1 MAAFLQKFTKT
12 KIWTIVGV
20 IATLGSAVA
29 GAKLI
34 GDSGYRPV
42 FKGEVEHVLPVED
55 YRERQLVSQQQIR
68 DLTEKQ
74 LKVRER
80 QLNSDRREFKR
91 GLSNDKERAEEY
103 RRREEQVPEYL
114 TEDIAD
120 GESRIKEIDDA
131 KGIIQKQV
139 LEMEGTQ

>member
-1 MAAFLQKFTKT
+1 MAFLQKLTKT

-34 GDSGYRPV
+34 GESGYRPV
-42 FKGEVEHVLPVED
+42 LKGEVEHVLPAES
-55 YRERQLVSQQQIR
+55 YRGQQLATQQR
-68 DLTEKQ
+68 LDGLNKKQ

-80 QLNSDRREFKR
+80 QLNSDRREYKR

-103 RRREEQVPEYL
+103 RRRQEQVPEYL
-114 TEDIAD
+114 TEDISD
-120 GESRIKEIDDA
+120 GESLLKEIDDA
-131 KGIIQKQV
+131 KGIVQQQM
-139 LEMEGTQ
+139 LEMEATQ